1 MCGGERR
8 AHHRRVEAQREATR
22 QANIFEEQLRQ
33 QEAANKALIEGLKPK
48 EAKYTPPPTSVGA
61 AMGTQGVRP
70 RKSRKASTLG
80 AGRGISSLRI
90 PLNVGAQAGGTNIP
104 T

>member
-1 MCGGERR
+1 MCGGGRR
-8 AHHRRVEAQREATR
+8 AHHAREEAKREANR
-22 QANIFEEQLRQ
+22 QANEFAAQLEA
-33 QEAANKALIEGLKPK
+33 QERANQAMIEALKPG
-48 EAKYTPPPTSVGA
+48 EQKYTPPPMSVGA
-61 AMGTQGVRP
+61 ALGTQGVRP

>member
-1 MCGGERR
+1 MCGGKRK
-8 AHHRRVEAQREATR
+8 AHHAMEEAKR
-22 QANIFEEQLRQ
+22 QAAAEARLFETSLK
-33 QEAANKALIEGLKPK
+33 EAEKRNQALIEGLKPE
-48 EAKYTPPPTSVGA
+48 EAKYTPPPMSAGA
-61 AMGTQGVRP
+61 ALGSRGIRP

>member
-1 MCGGERR
+1 M
-8 AHHRRVEAQREATR
+8 
-22 QANIFEEQLRQ
+22 
-33 QEAANKALIEGLKPK
+33 
-48 EAKYTPPPTSVGA
+48 SVGA
-61 AMGTQGVRP
+61 ALGTQGVRP

>member
-1 MCGGERR
+1 MCGGGRR
-8 AHHRRVEAQREATR
+8 AHHKRVEAQREATR
-22 QANIFEEQLRQ
+22 QANIYEDQLRQ
-33 QEAANKALIEGLKPK
+33 QESANQALIEGLKP
-48 EAKYTPPPTSVGA
+48 KYTPPPTSVGA
-61 AMGTQGVRP
+61 ALGTQGVRP